1 MPSSTLT
8 WLAATNANAFL
19 VIGITRSASKLIA
32 NLISIR
38 RPPQLRRV
46 DLATYALQRLHPPIP
61 SFIHS
66 MFLGHIGPTEMLLEI
81 GMNSISVLACTEQDN
96 LLEVSDGYKVRAKL
110 VPEPVPGSTTLSK
123 IDRH

>member
-1 MPSSTLT
+1 MNRECRELEDTVGYAQQHAD
-8 WLAATNANAFL
+8 LAGSDECECFPCHRNN
-19 VIGITRSASKLIA
+19 KLK
-32 NLISIR
+32 
-38 RPPQLRRV
+38 LRRV